1 MTQIDLPV
9 IPRLV
14 EGSLIQQRAAD
25 GYINATAM
33 CNAAGKK
40 ISHYFEV
47 RSTKE
52 FLAELALD
60 TRMPLEQLV
69 QILKGGNPAY
79 QGTWVHPQVA
89 IHLAQWLSP
98 KFAVQVAKWV
108 YEWMSGGAPTGA
120 TASAIPV
127 HIQRYLANVS
137 EIPRTHFSILN
148 ELTFSLVAPLEADGY
163 SLPEKMV
170 PDISQG
176 RMFSDWLRKEKGI
189 EPKSFPTYKHR
200 YMDGRV
206 VDARLY
212 PNELL
217 ADFRRHFHEVWMPTK
232 CHAYFAERDV
242 KALPYLPKLLA
253 APKA

>member
-47 RSTKE
+47 RATKE

-108 YEWMSGGAPTGA
+108 YEWMSGGASAGA
-120 TASAIPV
+120 ATSAIPV

-163 SLPEKMV
+163 SLPENMV

-200 YMDGRV
+200 YTDGRV

-232 CHAYFAERDV
+232 CHSYFSERDA

-253 APKA
+253 APDA

>member
-47 RSTKE
+47 RATKE
-52 FLAELALD
+52 FLTELALD

-108 YEWMSGGAPTGA
+108 YEWMSGGASSGA
-120 TASAIPV
+120 TTSAIPV

-163 SLPEKMV
+163 SLPENMV

-200 YMDGRV
+200 YTDGRV

-232 CHAYFAERDV
+232 CQNYFAERDA

-253 APKA
+253 APGA